1 MRESIAESINLIGDF
16 CGQRDIEDLS
26 QEALQSKYGKKQA
39 DVMVLFGG
47 SILCGGD
54 VLAQAIRDKVANVYV
69 IVGGEGHTTDALR
82 KRMKEELPQLETD
95 GQPEAVCFQRYIEE
109 KYGVKADYLE
119 TKSTNCGNNI
129 TYLLELLQEQHIHC
143 ESIILCQDATMQRR
157 MGAVLK
163 KYVPDMQIIPY
174 AAYRA
179 RVKQEDGKL
188 HYIEE
193 IPGMWDMKRYV
204 SLLLG
209 EIQRLTDDE
218 NGYGPKGADFIAH
231 VDIPEGVQAAYRQL
245 SGVYEN
251 LIRKADPQYA
261 SPRHQVLG
269 NTFDK

>member
-16 CGQRDIEDLS
+16 CGQRDIEELS

-54 VLAQAIRDKVANVYV
+54 MLAQAIRDKVANVYV

-109 KYGVKADYLE
+109 
-119 TKSTNCGNNI
+119 
-129 TYLLELLQEQHIHC
+129 
-143 ESIILCQDATMQRR
+143 
-157 MGAVLK
+157 

-251 LIRKADPQYA
+251 LIRKADSQYA

>member
-16 CGQRDIEDLS
+16 CGQRDIEELS

-109 KYGVKADYLE
+109 KY
-119 TKSTNCGNNI
+119 
-129 TYLLELLQEQHIHC
+129 
-143 ESIILCQDATMQRR
+143 
-157 MGAVLK
+157 
-163 KYVPDMQIIPY
+163 VPDMQIIPY

-188 HYIEE
+188 HY
-193 IPGMWDMKRYV
+193 
-204 SLLLG
+204 
-209 EIQRLTDDE
+209 
-218 NGYGPKGADFIAH
+218 
-231 VDIPEGVQAAYRQL
+231 
-245 SGVYEN
+245 YEN
-251 LIRKADPQYA
+251 LIREADSQYA